1 MTGPLSGYKVIE
13 IAGIGPGQLCGM
25 LLADLGATVIRIDRK
40 EDADLGIG
48 MPAKYNLMNRSRHAV
63 AVDLK
68 SEAGVDLV
76 KTLVADADALFE
88 GFRPGV
94 MERLGLGPEV
104 CSAINPK
111 LVYGRMTGW
120 GQEGPMAQAVGHD
133 PNYIALTGVLAS
145 IGDKNGAPVYPLNL
159 VGDFGGGGVYL
170 AFGMLAALLETSRS
184 GKGQVV
190 DAAMVDGIASM
201 MTLFHGML
209 AGRMWQEERGSNMID
224 AGAPNVHVYQTSD
237 KAYVAV
243 GAVEARFFKNLTDT
257 LGLDIDPEL
266 RNKPKHWP
274 ALTDQIQEIFLQ
286 KTRDEWAE
294 IFADIDACVSP
305 VLTLTEAT
313 QQEHLV
319 ARDTYVEVDG
329 ITQPAPAPRFSR
341 TPGEIQHAPE
351 EPGSSN
357 AAALT
362 NWNIS
367 EKSIRQL
374 EQDGVLLVRKPT

>member
-1 MTGPLSGYKVIE
+1 MTGPLSGYKIIE

-68 SEAGVDLV
+68 STAGVDLV
-76 KTLVADADALFE
+76 KTLLGEADALFE

-94 MERLGLGPEV
+94 MERLGLGPDV
-104 CSAINPK
+104 CLALNPK

-170 AFGMLAALLETSRS
+170 AFGLLAALLETNRS

-224 AGAPNVHVYQTSD
+224 AGAPNVHVYRTSD
-237 KAYVAV
+237 DGYVAV

-257 LGLDIDPEL
+257 LGLDINPDL
-266 RNKPKHWP
+266 RNNPKHWA
-274 ALTDQIQEIFLQ
+274 ALIKQIQQEFLK
-286 KTRDEWAE
+286 KTRAEWTEVFAE
-294 IFADIDACVSP
+294 VDACVSP
-305 VLTLTEAT
+305 VLSLTEAT
-313 QQEHLV
+313 QQEHLL
-319 ARDTYVEVDG
+319 ARRTYVDVDG
-329 ITQPAPAPRFSR
+329 ISQPAPAPRFSR
-341 TPGEIQHAPE
+341 TPGEISHSPKAS
-351 EPGSSN
+351 G
-357 AAALT
+357 T
-362 NWNIS
+362 DNIS
-367 EKSIRQL
+367 ALKGWGMLPDQVEQL
-374 EQDGVLLVRKPT
+374 EREGTLLKVE

>member
-1 MTGPLSGYKVIE
+1 MTGPLSGYRIVE

-40 EDADLGIG
+40 EEADLGIG
-48 MPAKYNLMNRSRHAV
+48 MPAKYNLMNRSRHTI

-68 SEAGVDLV
+68 SDSGVSFVKDLLP
-76 KTLVADADALFE
+76 KADALFE

-94 MERLGLGPEV
+94 MERLGLGPEECLSV
-104 CSAINPK
+104 NPK

-145 IGDKNGAPVYPLNL
+145 IGERNGGPVYPLNL

-170 AFGMLAALLETSRS
+170 AFGLLAGLLEATRS
-184 GKGQVV
+184 GEGQVV

-209 AGRMWQEERGSNMID
+209 AGGMWSEQRGTNMID
-224 AGAPNVHVYQTSD
+224 AGAPNVHVYATKD
-237 KAYVAV
+237 GGYMAA
-243 GAVEARFFKNLTDT
+243 GAVEARFFKNMTDT

-266 RNKPKHWP
+266 RNRPKHWP
-274 ALTDQIQEIFLQ
+274 ELTEQIQAVFLT

-294 IFADIDACVSP
+294 VFANVDACVSP
-305 VLTLTEAT
+305 ILSLTEAT
-313 QQEHLV
+313 SHPHLTE
-319 ARDTYVEVDG
+319 RQTYVEVEG
-329 ITQPAPAPRFSR
+329 IVQPAPAPRFSR
-341 TPGEIQHAPE
+341 TPGSISQEPE
-351 EPGSSN
+351 EAGVRN
-357 AAALT
+357 EQALAD
-362 NWNIS
+362 WGIS
-367 EKSIRQL
+367 ANVVTAL
-374 EQDGVLLVRKPT
+374 EDEGILLRR